1 MYVSTDGLYGKI
13 PAQNER
19 NYLINTVSKPDTPLI
34 LSATLIAIVA
44 LGITLFLSKLSLFSF
59 LEFKGLDLLFTLR
72 GALPAPKAI
81 IIIAI
86 DEPSMAEIKQQWP
99 WPRELHAR
107 LIRQLQQAGAA
118 VIGFDILFAE
128 PSEPKQDQALARALH
143 ESDNGVLA
151 SALSAVDDPL
161 FRHTIR
167 IDPIATLQQAAWIG
181 GATISI
187 DPDGIVRRA
196 QLLTPDMPSF
206 ALQVVRRYLE
216 RAKVNESE
224 RLLLNQHD
232 LLQERLIDYLGPP
245 KTIQTVSYYQALDP
259 QHRLPP
265 GIFSDKIVLVGRIL
279 EAIPE
284 PQRLSGD
291 TFLTPFS
298 WNSGHPIAGVEIQ
311 ATLVDNL
318 LHGHA
323 VVELAPTQYWLG
335 LLALALSASL
345 LTVRLKPI
353 AALST
358 TILLAILYLAIAW
371 VTFATT
377 RLWLP
382 VLAGITILLLVQ
394 SGYLLLRVLTVER
407 DRRRLLEEINRDLEA
422 KITERTQELAAANQA
437 LSQRHQQLETAYAD
451 LTHAQQKLV
460 QSEKMASLGLL
471 VAGVAHELNNPNS
484 YVLNNLELIEEYT
497 EQLAGTLQT
506 QAKTGN
512 SDHPEHHQDD
522 ASDSAFS
529 FNDILNILRELIRS
543 SKEGTERIKKIVL
556 DLRIFSRTDD
566 VGLIPTDL
574 QAGLESTLS
583 LLAKQYIN
591 RIHLHRDYQP
601 LALVECLPGQINQVF
616 MNLLQNAAQAI
627 SGTGN
632 VWITTRT
639 ESDWVRISIRDDGA
653 GIATENL
660 SKIFDPFFTTKEV
673 GAGTGLGLSISY
685 GIVEK
690 HGGKI
695 RVSSTLHQG
704 SEFTVELPIR
714 PIRRMI

>member
-1 MYVSTDGLYGKI
+1 MVILYGKT
-13 PAQNER
+13 PAHQRIER
-19 NYLINTVSKPDTPLI
+19 NHFINTVSKPDTPLI

-44 LGITLFLSKLSLFSF
+44 FGITLFLSKLSLFSF

-72 GALPAPKAI
+72 GALPAPKSI

-86 DEPSMAEIKQQWP
+86 DEPSMAEIKRQWP
-99 WPRELHAR
+99 WPRDLHAH
-107 LIRQLQQAGAA
+107 LIHQLQQAGAA

-128 PSEPKQDQALARALH
+128 PSTPEQDQALARALR

-161 FRHTIR
+161 FRHTMR
-167 IDPIATLQQAAWIG
+167 IDPITILQEVAWVG
-181 GATISI
+181 GATVNI

-196 QLLTPDMPSF
+196 QLLTPDIPSF
-206 ALQVVRRYLE
+206 SLQIVRRYLE
-216 RAKVNESE
+216 RTKTTVPEH
-224 RLLLNQHD
+224 LLLNQHD
-232 LLQERLIDYLGPP
+232 LLREHLIDYLGPS
-245 KTIQTVSYYQALDP
+245 KTIQTVSYYQALDL
-259 QHRLPP
+259 QHLLPP
-265 GIFSDKIVLVGRIL
+265 GIFNDKIVLIGRML

-298 WNSGHPIAGVEIQ
+298 WTSGHSIAGVEIQ

-318 LHGHA
+318 LHDRA
-323 VVELAPTQYWLG
+323 IIELTPTQYWLG

-345 LTVRLKPI
+345 LTMRLKPVAI
-353 AALST
+353 LSIT
-358 TILLAILYLAIAW
+358 TLLAILYLAIAW
-371 VTFATT
+371 MAFVTI

-382 VLAGITILLLVQ
+382 ILAGITILLLVQ
-394 SGYLLLRVLTVER
+394 GGYLLLRVLTVER

-422 KITERTQELAAANQA
+422 KITARTQELAAANQA
-437 LSQRHQQLETAYAD
+437 LSQRHQQLETAYAE
-451 LTHAQQKLV
+451 LTHTQQQLV

-484 YVLNNLELIEEYT
+484 YVLSNLELIEEYT
-497 EQLAGTLQT
+497 EQLAGVLEIP
-506 QAKTGN
+506 AKENN
-512 SDHPEHHQDD
+512 SDHPDRPQDD
-522 ASDSAFS
+522 DAYPTSSLS
-529 FNDILNILRELIRS
+529 SILDTLRELTRS

-556 DLRIFSRTDD
+556 DLRFFSRTDD
-566 VGLIPTDL
+566 TGLIPTDL
-574 QAGLESTLS
+574 QAGIESTLS
-583 LLAKQYIN
+583 LLTKQYAN
-591 RIHLHRDYQP
+591 RIHLHRDYRP
-601 LALVECLPGQINQVF
+601 LPLVECLPGQINQVF

-632 VWITTRT
+632 VWIATQTKG
-639 ESDWVRISIRDDGA
+639 DWVWISIRDDGE

-660 SKIFDPFFTTKEV
+660 PKIFDPFFTTKAV
-673 GAGTGLGLSISY
+673 GMGTGLGLSISY

-695 RVSSTLHQG
+695 QASSTLHQG

-714 PIRRMI
+714 PIRRTI